1 MPRLLSRHA
10 FFVFSA
16 YSWNVK
22 FSLTSFAKV
31 NLHLRVLGKRD
42 DGFHDI
48 FTVFQTISLADELTF
63 EPADVLEL
71 ICDDPAVPTDET
83 NLIFRAARALRPDG
97 GARISLVKRIPIGG
111 GLGGGSSD
119 AAAALIGLNRLWKL
133 GLDVAQLASIGAEIG
148 SDVPFFLSGGTALG
162 IGRGTDIEPIS
173 DLDERYMVLIAPG
186 VHVSTAA
193 AYAGLHAESLT
204 NGDLNRILRVCRSE
218 AESPDF
224 LQAALINDFEPTVF
238 AEFPE
243 IGRAKQRLMELGAN
257 RALMSGSG
265 ASVFGIFDKEET
277 RQTAL
282 KALDNEVNWRK
293 FAVAAVSRETVQQTL
308 VC

>member
-1 MPRLLSRHA
+1 MLFL
-10 FFVFSA
+10 FSA
-16 YSWNVK
+16 HILGYVK
-22 FSLTSFAKV
+22 FSLPSFAKV
-31 NLHLRVLGKRD
+31 NLHLRVLGRRD
-42 DGFHDI
+42 DGFHEI

-71 ICDDPAVPTDET
+71 ICDDPAVPADDT
-83 NLIFRAARALRPDG
+83 NLIVRAAKALKPDG
-97 GARISLVKRIPIGG
+97 GARISLVKSIPMGG
-111 GLGGGSSD
+111 GLGGGSSN
-119 AAAALIGLNRLWKL
+119 AATALVGLNRLWEL
-133 GLDVAQLASIGAEIG
+133 GFDVDQLGSIGAEIG
-148 SDVPFFLSGGTALG
+148 SDVPFFLSGGTAIG

-173 DLDERYMVLIAPG
+173 DLDERFMVLIVPD

-282 KALDNEVNWRK
+282 KALDNEVNWRM
-293 FAVAAVSRETVQQTL
+293 FAVAAVSRDTVQQTL